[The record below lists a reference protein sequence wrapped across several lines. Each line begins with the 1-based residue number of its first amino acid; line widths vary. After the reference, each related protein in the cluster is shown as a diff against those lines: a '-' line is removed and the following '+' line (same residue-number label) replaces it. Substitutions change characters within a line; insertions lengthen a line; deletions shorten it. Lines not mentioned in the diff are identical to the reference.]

1 MLMTNAEYAAT
12 QGCKDCKHPLWKHW
26 IGCTVTM
33 PNGSE
38 CPCNR
43 SDPWRGAF
51 TLGMLDPNA
60 EHHENVPENTD
71 PNHTE
76 K

>member
-1 MLMTNAEYAAT
+1 MTNAEYAAT
-12 QGCKDCKHPLWKHW
+12 QVCRECGHPLWKHW
-26 IGCTVTM
+26 MGCTQMM
-33 PNGSE
+33 PDFRE

-60 EHHENVPENTD
+60 EYK
-71 PNHTE
+71 E
-76 K
+76 KL